1 MPLHLDLIPW
11 KRKKELE
18 GKQFWRFSQS
28 FFEASLITCS
38 HVWGPRTKLYYF
50 WLGSYVLL
58 TESNLSDQ
66 YFVDWL
72 HCYTL
77 IARYHPH

>member
-1 MPLHLDLIPW
+1 MSW

-18 GKQFWRFSQS
+18 GKQFWRFEDGLVTGSRVRS
-28 FFEASLITCS
+28 
-38 HVWGPRTKLYYF
+38 PRIKLYYF
-50 WLGSYVLL
+50 WLGFHVLL

-72 HCYTL
+72 RCHTSV
-77 IARYHPH
+77 AGYHSH